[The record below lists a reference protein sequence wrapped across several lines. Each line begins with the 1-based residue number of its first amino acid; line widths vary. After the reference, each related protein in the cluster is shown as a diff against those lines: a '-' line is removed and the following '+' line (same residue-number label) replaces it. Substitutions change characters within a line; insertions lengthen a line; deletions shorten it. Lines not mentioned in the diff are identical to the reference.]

1 MLVAWRS
8 IMLLRFFLLHN
19 SQAMDG
25 CEGKFGRFYWKCGD
39 VCISAHPENPQNC
52 VCGDETFG
60 PNATKW
66 CYAKNCSGGECQNC
80 TVGDC
85 LERRNGDKQG
95 DVDPRECD
103 KWSPAICTNGVAL
116 PLNKSMKG
124 KCNEYLKDKFRNHL
138 STRTYVKGCQNTSV
152 CLKEGEGRTSSLID
166 ANIEYPDF
174 RQTICSGNSS
184 CKGALSW
191 CKREERKNETCLLRF
206 VRCSST
212 MGGKQ
217 RKDIISPNGL
227 PGQCIE
233 DTGVRDGNFYHCI
246 DRSDEGPFEKRTPGS
261 NQQKIDFKKLISCRT
276 KAGPG
281 LECGSKGKSKCVTM
295 DVWCS
300 SSALP
305 PEECPVLGD
314 GVLTN
319 DPRVCQEYNFWRHKP
334 CSGNDYERCKASY
347 SGQCVRKNLWG
358 FRIKGYEAELDRHG
372 DNGGCKDTG

>member
-1 MLVAWRS
+1 
-8 IMLLRFFLLHN
+8 
-19 SQAMDG
+19 
-25 CEGKFGRFYWKCGD
+25 
-39 VCISAHPENPQNC
+39 
-52 VCGDETFG
+52 
-60 PNATKW
+60 
-66 CYAKNCSGGECQNC
+66 
-80 TVGDC
+80 
-85 LERRNGDKQG
+85 
-95 DVDPRECD
+95 
-103 KWSPAICTNGVAL
+103 
-116 PLNKSMKG
+116 
-124 KCNEYLKDKFRNHL
+124 
-138 STRTYVKGCQNTSV
+138 
-152 CLKEGEGRTSSLID
+152 
-166 ANIEYPDF
+166 
-174 RQTICSGNSS
+174 
-184 CKGALSW
+184 
-191 CKREERKNETCLLRF
+191 
-206 VRCSST
+206 

-246 DRSDEGPFEKRTPGS
+246 DRSDEGPFKKRRPGS
-261 NQQKIDFKKLISCRT
+261 NQQKIDFTKLIGCRT

-334 CSGNDYERCKASY
+334 CSGNDYERCKAGY

-358 FRIKGYEAELDRHG
+358 FRIEGYEAELDRHG